1 MKKEKSSAAWI
12 MQWAGRRKYFG
23 RRKAENIHSKS
34 NYEKC
39 TYNYFGRSNRKC

>member
-23 RRKAENIHSKS
+23 RRKAENNHSKS
-34 NYEKC
+34 HYEKC
-39 TYNYFGRSNRKC
+39 ADNYS